1 MSPSA
6 VPPPPPPPP
15 QDFTASNLSVSS
27 SSPRH
32 RGNSNSNNYLASPP
46 ISIWSPSAS
55 TRCSRDDFI
64 NSSYDDD
71 AELQRVFSFDEWLE
85 DNKENSSTFC
95 PSRKFFSFDECVD
108 SGNLFDDDYDDYD
121 YYGHH
126 EREDSHSRGVTTTI
140 GQSDENENDATTPDG
155 FGSISDVGIAQSSSS
170 MKIDKSLLVS
180 LNTCDDLSSTA
191 ASDDSPL
198 VIYNCSS
205 IPRASD
211 LTADDKTANETAER
225 PTNSKP
231 PPIKTIQ
238 LYLQENDFNRYRD
251 QIDKDIDALSTTAGS
266 TIEDNV
272 LSPTST
278 KDVSTLTT
286 SSTTEV
292 EEFQEKL
299 WLRLSHQSTIAIKRC
314 TKTKKK
320 KKTTMARTIIY
331 DKHHLKIGCLWSL
344 PSSRGINAWYSR
356 HRFDTINWHKTIL
369 FERHSH

>member
-32 RGNSNSNNYLASPP
+32 RGNSNSNSNNYLSSPP

-108 SGNLFDDDYDDYD
+108 SGNLFDDDYDDCD
-121 YYGHH
+121 YYDHH

-180 LNTCDDLSSTA
+180 LNTYDDLSSTS

-211 LTADDKTANETAER
+211 LTADDKTANETADR

-286 SSTTEV
+286 SSTTESGGIPREIV
-292 EEFQEKL
+292 VTIKSPINYCHQKVHQNEEKEED
-299 WLRLSHQSTIAIKRC
+299 
-314 TKTKKK
+314 
-320 KKTTMARTIIY
+320 Y
-331 DKHHLKIGCLWSL
+331 NGEDHHLRQT
-344 PSSRGINAWYSR
+344 PSKDRLLVES
-356 HRFDTINWHKTIL
+356 TVL
-369 FERHSH
+369 ERYQRLVLSSSFRYDQLA